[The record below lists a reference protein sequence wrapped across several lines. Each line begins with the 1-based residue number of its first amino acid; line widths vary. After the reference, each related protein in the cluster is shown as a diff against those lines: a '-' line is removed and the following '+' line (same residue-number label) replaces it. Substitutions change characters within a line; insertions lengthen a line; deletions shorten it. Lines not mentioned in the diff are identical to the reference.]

1 MQHMATLSRCRCGS
15 DCARVALRLSPHQP
29 VPREYGMVTAMEEL
43 HQYAERPFA
52 FVGRYL
58 RRRWVPHLVILISVL
73 GAVGF
78 SVSTDY
84 ALKGVV
90 DALTKGPGPGNTVV
104 WGALAVLIGFIAAD
118 NMLWRVAA
126 LTGAFTFVGV
136 TGDIRR
142 DLFRHMTG
150 HSPTFFSDRQPG
162 TLASRIT
169 ATSNAIFT
177 VENMFVFNVMPPTVA
192 AFGSI
197 AYIATVNTTMAAI
210 LAGVFAAVVVLMF
223 KMAAAGKPLHHDFA
237 AKAAS
242 VDGEMVDLV
251 GNMSLVRAFSG
262 FKREG
267 QRFEGTIATEMRA
280 RRSSLLYLEKLRI
293 VHAVLTVLA
302 VFGLLYWA
310 IQMWEAGQ
318 ATNGQV
324 VLVCTLGIRI
334 LAATR
339 DLAVALVDATQ
350 HTARLAEALHT
361 LLQPHDLVDH
371 PEAKPLTGQGAKI
384 EFDHVAFN
392 YPDGRPVFTD
402 FDLVIEPGQKV
413 GLVGK
418 SGGGKSTLFSLL
430 QRFYD
435 VKSGEIRIN
444 GQNIER
450 VTQES
455 LREAITVVPQDVS
468 MFHRSLRENIRY
480 GRPDATDEEVWQAAE
495 AARCTEFIQAL
506 PEGFDTMV
514 GDRGV
519 KLSGGQRQRIAIAR
533 AILKNSP
540 ILLLDEATS
549 ALDAESEQAI
559 RQALAN
565 LMKGRTVIAIAHRL
579 STLQDFD
586 RIVVLEGGR
595 IIQDGSPDNL
605 THLDGFFREL
615 MKKESMSMSL
625 AAA

>member
-1 MQHMATLSRCRCGS
+1 
-15 DCARVALRLSPHQP
+15 
-29 VPREYGMVTAMEEL
+29 MVTAMEEL
-43 HQYAERPFA
+43 HRYAERPGA

-58 RRRWVPHLVILISVL
+58 RRRWLPHLVILISVL

-90 DALTKGPGPGNTVV
+90 DALTKGPGPGNTAI
-104 WGALAVLIGFIAAD
+104 WSALALLVGFIAVD

-142 DLFRHMTG
+142 DLFMHMTG

-197 AYIATVNTTMAAI
+197 AYIATVSLTMAGI
-210 LAGVFAAVVVLMF
+210 LAGIFAAVVVLMF

-251 GNMSLVRAFSG
+251 GNMSLVRAFSA

-267 QRFEGTIATEMRA
+267 ARFDGTIATEMRA

-293 VHAVLTVLA
+293 VHALLTVLA
-302 VFGLLYWA
+302 VLGLLYWA
-310 IQMWEAGQ
+310 IRMWEAGE
-318 ATNGQV
+318 ASNGQV

-350 HTARLAEALHT
+350 HTARLSEALHT

-371 PEAKPLTGQGAKI
+371 PEAEPLAGQGAKI
-384 EFDHVAFN
+384 DFEHVAFN
-392 YPDGRPVFTD
+392 YPDGRAVFTE
-402 FDLVIEPGQKV
+402 FDLAIAPGQRV

-418 SGGGKSTLFSLL
+418 SGGGKSTLFSLI

-435 VKSGEIRIN
+435 VQGGLIRIN
-444 GQNIER
+444 GQDIDR
-450 VTQES
+450 VKLES

-480 GRPDATDEEVWQAAE
+480 GRPEASDEDVWRAAE
-495 AARCTEFIQAL
+495 AAHCTDFIKAL
-506 PEGFDTMV
+506 PEGFDTIV

-533 AILKNSP
+533 AILKDSP

-549 ALDAESEQAI
+549 ALDADSEEAI
-559 RQALAN
+559 RHALAN
-565 LMKGRTVIAIAHRL
+565 LMRGRTVIAIAHRL

-595 IIQDGSPDNL
+595 IIQDGSPDKL

-615 MKKESMSMSL
+615 MKKESMSL
-625 AAA
+625 ARAAA

>member
-1 MQHMATLSRCRCGS
+1 
-15 DCARVALRLSPHQP
+15 
-29 VPREYGMVTAMEEL
+29 MEDL
-43 HQYAERPFA
+43 CQYANRPGA

-58 RRRWVPHLVILISVL
+58 KRRIIPHLVILFSVL
-73 GAVGF
+73 GAVTF

-90 DALTKGPGPGNTVV
+90 DALGKGPSTGQV
-104 WGALAVLIGFIAAD
+104 WPALALLIALIAAD

-126 LTGAFTFVGV
+126 LVGAFTFVGV

-150 HSPTFFSDRQPG
+150 HAPSFFADRQPG

-177 VENMFVFNVMPPTVA
+177 VENMFTFNVMPPCVA
-192 AFGSI
+192 ATLSI
-197 AYIATVNTTMAAI
+197 IYIGTVNMTMALV
-210 LAGVFAAVVVLMF
+210 LAGIFAAVVLLMF
-223 KMAAAGKPLHHDFA
+223 KMASAGKPLHHDFA

-251 GNMSLVRAFSG
+251 GNMPLVRAFSA
-262 FKREG
+262 FNREFV
-267 QRFEGTIATEMRA
+267 RFDGTIGTEMRA

-293 VHAVLTVLA
+293 THAILTVLSIL
-302 VFGLLYWA
+302 GLLYWS
-310 IQMWEAGQ
+310 IKMWEAGQ
-318 ATNGQV
+318 ATTGQV

-350 HTARLAEALHT
+350 HTARLSEALHT
-361 LLQPHDLVDH
+361 LLQPHELVDH
-371 PEAKPLTGQGAKI
+371 PEAETLVGQTGA
-384 EFDHVAFN
+384 EMHFDHVAFS
-392 YPDGRPVFTD
+392 YPDGRTVFSD
-402 FDLVIEPGQKV
+402 FDLLIPPGQTV

-418 SGGGKSTLFSLL
+418 SGGGKSTLFSLI
-430 QRFYD
+430 QRFYE
-435 VKSGEIRIN
+435 VQGGRILIN
-444 GQNIER
+444 GQDINR

-480 GRPDATDEEVWQAAE
+480 GRPDATDEEVWKAAE
-495 AARCTEFIQAL
+495 AAHCTDFIQAL
-506 PEGFDTMV
+506 PEGFDTIV

-533 AILKNSP
+533 AILKDSP

-549 ALDAESEQAI
+549 ALDAESEEAI
-559 RQALAN
+559 RAALAN

-579 STLQDFD
+579 STLKDFD
-586 RIVVLEGGR
+586 RIVVLEGGK
-595 IIQDGSPDNL
+595 IVEDGSPEKL
-605 THLDGFFREL
+605 THLDGFYREL
-615 MKKESMSMSL
+615 MKKESMSMAL

>member
-1 MQHMATLSRCRCGS
+1 
-15 DCARVALRLSPHQP
+15 
-29 VPREYGMVTAMEEL
+29 MEDL
-43 HQYAERPFA
+43 CVYANRPFA
-52 FVGRYL
+52 FTARYL
-58 RRRWVPHLVILISVL
+58 RRRILPHVVILVAVL

-90 DALTKGPGPGNTVV
+90 DALSRGPVAGHV
-104 WGALAVLIGFIAAD
+104 WTALILLIGFITAD
-118 NMLWRVAA
+118 NLLWRVAS
-126 LTGAFTFVGV
+126 LVGSFTFVGV

-150 HSPTFFSDRQPG
+150 HAPSFFADRQPG

-177 VENMFVFNVMPPTVA
+177 VENMFTFNVMPPCVA
-192 AFGSI
+192 AFLSI
-197 AYIATVNTTMAAI
+197 IYIGTVNLAMAGI
-210 LAGVFAAVVVLMF
+210 LAGVFGAVVVLMF

-251 GNMSLVRAFSG
+251 GNMNLVRAFSA
-262 FKREG
+262 FAREYK
-267 QRFEGTIATEMRA
+267 RFEGTIGTEMSS
-280 RRSSLLYLEKLRI
+280 RRSSLIYLEKLRI
-293 VHAVLTVLA
+293 THALLTVVTIL
-302 VFGLLYWA
+302 GLLYA
-310 IQMWEAGQ
+310 SIKMWEAGQ
-318 ATNGQV
+318 ATTGQV

-350 HTARLAEALHT
+350 HTARLSEALHT

-371 PEAKPLTGQGAKI
+371 PEAVPLKGETGA
-384 EFDHVAFN
+384 EMNFDHVAFK
-392 YPDGRPVFTD
+392 YPDGRTVFSD
-402 FDLVIEPGQKV
+402 FNLTIPPGQSV
-413 GLVGK
+413 GLVGR
-418 SGGGKSTLFSLL
+418 SGGGKSTLFSLI
-430 QRFYD
+430 QRFYE
-435 VKSGEIRIN
+435 VQGGKILIN
-444 GQNIER
+444 GNDITL

-468 MFHRSLRENIRY
+468 MFHRTLLENIRY
-480 GRPDATDEEVWQAAE
+480 GRPEATDEQVRAAAK
-495 AARCTEFIQAL
+495 AAHCIDFIEDL

-533 AILKNSP
+533 DILKDSP

-549 ALDAESEQAI
+549 ALDSESEEAI
-559 RQALAN
+559 RAALTN

-579 STLQDFD
+579 STLKDFD
-586 RIVVLEGGR
+586 RIVVLEDGR
-595 IIQDGSPDNL
+595 IGQDGSPEML
-605 THLDGFFREL
+605 SHRDGFYREL
-615 MKKESMSMSL
+615 LKKESMSVL

>member
-1 MQHMATLSRCRCGS
+1 
-15 DCARVALRLSPHQP
+15 
-29 VPREYGMVTAMEEL
+29 MEEL
-43 HQYAERPFA
+43 CKYADRPFA

-58 RRRWVPHLVILISVL
+58 KRRWLPHLVILLSVL

-90 DALTKGPGPGNTVV
+90 DALGKGPQAGHV
-104 WGALAVLIGFIAAD
+104 WSALVVLIAFIAAD
-118 NMLWRVAA
+118 NLLWRVAA
-126 LTGAFTFVGV
+126 LVGAFTFVGV

-142 DLFRHMTG
+142 DLFRHLTG
-150 HSPTFFSDRQPG
+150 HSPSFFADRQPG

-177 VENMFVFNVMPPTVA
+177 VENMATFNVMPPCIAATLSIVYIGTV
-192 AFGSI
+192 SL
-197 AYIATVNTTMAAI
+197 TMAGI
-210 LAGVFAAVVVLMF
+210 LAGIFLAVVVLMF
-223 KMAAAGKPLHHDFA
+223 KMASAGKPLHHDFA

-251 GNMSLVRAFSG
+251 GNMNLVRAFSA
-262 FKREG
+262 FAREYKR
-267 QRFEGTIATEMRA
+267 FDGTIGTEMRS
-280 RRSSLLYLEKLRI
+280 RRSSLIYLEKLRI
-293 VHAVLTVLA
+293 THALLTVVTIL
-302 VFGLLYWA
+302 GLLYA
-310 IQMWEAGQ
+310 SIKLWEAGQ
-318 ATNGQV
+318 ATTGQV

-350 HTARLAEALHT
+350 HTARLSEALHT

-371 PEAKPLTGQGAKI
+371 PEAVPLKGTTGA
-384 EFDHVAFN
+384 EMNFDHVAFK
-392 YPDGRPVFTD
+392 YPDGRTVFSD
-402 FDLVIEPGQKV
+402 FNLVIPAGQSV

-418 SGGGKSTLFSLL
+418 SGGGKSTLFSLI
-430 QRFYD
+430 QRFYE
-435 VKSGEIRIN
+435 VQGGKMLIN
-444 GQNIER
+444 GHDITL

-468 MFHRSLRENIRY
+468 MFHRTLLENIRY
-480 GRPDATDEEVWQAAE
+480 GRPDATDEQVRKAAQAAH
-495 AARCTEFIQAL
+495 CIDFIEDL
-506 PEGFDTMV
+506 PEGFETVV

-533 AILKNSP
+533 AILKDSP

-549 ALDAESEQAI
+549 ALDSESEEAI
-559 RQALAN
+559 RAALAN

-579 STLQDFD
+579 STLKDFD
-586 RIVVLEGGR
+586 RIVVLEDGR
-595 IIQDGSPDNL
+595 ISQDGSPEML
-605 THLDGFFREL
+605 SHKDGFYREL
-615 MKKESMSMSL
+615 LKKESMSVL

>member
-1 MQHMATLSRCRCGS
+1 
-15 DCARVALRLSPHQP
+15 
-29 VPREYGMVTAMEEL
+29 MEDL
-43 HQYAERPFA
+43 CQYADRPFA

-58 RRRWVPHLVILISVL
+58 KRRWLPHLVILISVL

-90 DALTKGPGPGNTVV
+90 DALGKGPEANLV
-104 WGALAVLIGFIAAD
+104 WGALAVLIAFIAAD
-118 NMLWRVAA
+118 NLLWRVAA
-126 LTGAFTFVGV
+126 LVGAFTFVGV

-142 DLFRHMTG
+142 DLFRHLTG

-177 VENMFVFNVMPPTVA
+177 VENMFVFNVMPPCVA
-192 AFGSI
+192 AVGSLV
-197 AYIATVNTTMAAI
+197 YISTVNVTMAAV
-210 LAGVFAAVVVLMF
+210 LAAVFTSVVVLMF
-223 KMAAAGKPLHHDFA
+223 KMASAGKPLHHDFA

-251 GNMSLVRAFSG
+251 GNMPLVRAFSA

-267 QRFEGTIATEMRA
+267 IRFEGTIKTEMSA

-302 VFGLLYWA
+302 IFGLLYWA
-310 IQMWEAGQ
+310 ISMWQVGQ

-350 HTARLAEALHT
+350 HTARLSEALHT

-371 PEAKPLTGQGAKI
+371 PEAKALTGQGAKI
-384 EFDHVAFN
+384 DFRHVAFD
-392 YPDGRPVFTD
+392 YPDGRSVFTD
-402 FDLVIEPGQKV
+402 FDLGIEPGQKV

-418 SGGGKSTLFSLL
+418 SGGGKSTLFSLI

-435 VKSGEIRIN
+435 VKGGQILIN
-444 GQNIER
+444 DQNIDR

-480 GRPDATDEEVWQAAE
+480 GRPEASDEDVWKAAE
-495 AARCTEFIQAL
+495 AAHCTDFIKAL
-506 PEGFDTMV
+506 PQGFDTIV

-549 ALDAESEQAI
+549 ALDAESEEAI
-559 RQALAN
+559 RHALAN
-565 LMKGRTVIAIAHRL
+565 LMEGRTVIAIAHRL
-579 STLQDFD
+579 STLKDFD

-595 IIQDGSPDNL
+595 IVQDGSPEKL
-605 THLDGFFREL
+605 THLDGFYREL
-615 MKKESMSMSL
+615 IKKESLSMSQ

>member
-1 MQHMATLSRCRCGS
+1 
-15 DCARVALRLSPHQP
+15 
-29 VPREYGMVTAMEEL
+29 MVTAMEEL
-43 HQYAERPFA
+43 HRYADRPFA

-58 RRRWVPHLVILISVL
+58 RRRWLPHLVILISVL

-104 WGALAVLIGFIAAD
+104 WSALAVLIGFIAAD

-126 LTGAFTFVGV
+126 LTGAFTFVGI

-142 DLFRHMTG
+142 DLFRHLTG

-197 AYIATVNTTMAAI
+197 AYIATVNLTMAGI

-223 KMAAAGKPLHHDFA
+223 KMASAGKPLHHDFA

-251 GNMSLVRAFSG
+251 GNMSLVRAFSA

-350 HTARLAEALHT
+350 HTARLSEALHT

-384 EFDHVAFN
+384 EFEHVAFS

-402 FDLVIEPGQKV
+402 FDLVIEPGQRV
-413 GLVGK
+413 GLVGR
-418 SGGGKSTLFSLL
+418 SGGGKSTLFSLI

-435 VKSGEIRIN
+435 VQSGAIRIN
-444 GQNIER
+444 GQNIDR

-480 GRPDATDEEVWQAAE
+480 GRPEATDEEVWQAAE
-495 AARCTEFIQAL
+495 AAHCTDFIKAL
-506 PEGFDTMV
+506 PEGFDTIV

-519 KLSGGQRQRIAIAR
+519 KLSGGQRQRIALAR
-533 AILKNSP
+533 VILKDAP
-540 ILLLDEATS
+540 ILILDEATS
-549 ALDAESEQAI
+549 ALDSEVEAAI
-559 RQALAN
+559 QEQLDT
-565 LMKGRTVIAIAHRL
+565 LMQGRTVIAIAHRL
-579 STLQDFD
+579 STISRMD
-586 RIVVLEGGR
+586 RLIVLDHGR
-595 IIQDGSPDNL
+595 IIETGSHAEL
-605 THLDGFFREL
+605 VRRGGTYARLWRRQSGGFDIRDATLERIAG
-615 MKKESMSMSL
+615 E
-625 AAA
+625 

>member
-1 MQHMATLSRCRCGS
+1 MGASEVRKINST
-15 DCARVALRLSPHQP
+15 
-29 VPREYGMVTAMEEL
+29 GMVTTMEDL
-43 HQYAERPFA
+43 CVYANRPFA

-58 RRRWVPHLVILISVL
+58 RRRALPHAVIFCAVL
-73 GAVGF
+73 GAVAC

-90 DALTKGPGPGNTVV
+90 DALSKGPESGLIWT
-104 WGALAVLIGFIAAD
+104 ALAVLIAFIAAD
-118 NMLWRVAA
+118 NLLWRVAS
-126 LTGAFTFVGV
+126 LVGSFTFVGV

-150 HSPTFFSDRQPG
+150 HSPSFFADRQPG

-177 VENMFVFNVMPPTVA
+177 VENMFVFNLMPPCIA

-197 AYIATVNTTMAAI
+197 LFIATVNLTMALV
-210 LAGVFAAVVVLMF
+210 LAGVFGAVVVLMF
-223 KMAAAGKPLHHDFA
+223 KMAAAGRPLHHDFA

-251 GNMSLVRAFSG
+251 GNMPLVRAFSA
-262 FKREG
+262 FKREYK
-267 QRFEGTIATEMRA
+267 RFDGTIGVEMRS

-302 VFGLLYWA
+302 VLGLLYWA
-310 IQMWEAGQ
+310 ITMWEAGQ

-350 HTARLAEALHT
+350 HTARLSEALHT
-361 LLQPHDLVDH
+361 LLQPHDLTDH
-371 PEAKPLTGQGAKI
+371 PEAVPLAGRQGAEI
-384 EFDHVAFN
+384 TFDHVAFA
-392 YPDGRPVFTD
+392 YPDGRAVFTD
-402 FDLVIEPGQKV
+402 FDLKIEPGQRI

-418 SGGGKSTLFSLL
+418 SGGGKSTIFSLL

-435 VKSGEIRIN
+435 AQGGRILIN
-444 GQNIER
+444 GQNIDR
-450 VTQES
+450 VMQDS

-468 MFHRSLRENIRY
+468 MFHRTLRENIRY
-480 GRPDATDEEVWQAAE
+480 GRPDASDEDVWKAAAAAHCTD
-495 AARCTEFIQAL
+495 FIDAL
-506 PEGFDTMV
+506 PEGFDTIV

-533 AILKNSP
+533 AILKDSP

-549 ALDAESEQAI
+549 ALDAESEEAI
-559 RQALAN
+559 RHALAN

-579 STLQDFD
+579 STLKDFD

-595 IIQDGSPDNL
+595 IIQDGSPDKL
-605 THLDGFFREL
+605 THLDGFYREL
-615 MKKESMSMSL
+615 MKKESMSFAL

>member
-1 MQHMATLSRCRCGS
+1 
-15 DCARVALRLSPHQP
+15 
-29 VPREYGMVTAMEEL
+29 MEEL
-43 HQYAERPFA
+43 TPYADRPFA

-58 RRRWVPHLVILISVL
+58 KRRLLPHLVILISVL
-73 GAVGF
+73 GAVSF
-78 SVSTDY
+78 SVSTDW

-90 DALTKGPGPGNTVV
+90 DSLSKGPSSGQV
-104 WGALAVLIGFIAAD
+104 WTALAVLIAFIAAD
-118 NMLWRVAA
+118 NLLWRVAA
-126 LTGAFTFVGV
+126 LIGAFTFVGV

-142 DLFRHMTG
+142 DLFRHLTG
-150 HSPTFFSDRQPG
+150 HSPSFFSDRQPG

-177 VENMFVFNVMPPTVA
+177 VENMATFNVLPPCIA
-192 AFGSI
+192 AFLSI
-197 AYIATVNTTMAAI
+197 VYIGTVNLTMALV
-210 LAGVFAAVVVLMF
+210 LAGIFGAVVVLMF
-223 KMAAAGKPLHHDFA
+223 KMASAGKPLHHDFA

-251 GNMSLVRAFSG
+251 GNMNLVRAFSA
-262 FKREG
+262 FRRE
-267 QRFEGTIATEMRA
+267 QTRFEGTIGTEMRS

-293 VHAVLTVLA
+293 THAFLTVVSIL
-302 VFGLLYWA
+302 GLLYWV
-310 IQMWEAGQ
+310 IEMWEAGN

-324 VLVCTLGIRI
+324 VLVTTLGIRI

-350 HTARLAEALHT
+350 HTARLSEALHT

-371 PEAKPLTGQGAKI
+371 PEAVPLEGKGGV
-384 EFDHVAFN
+384 EMNFDHVAFQ
-392 YPDGRPVFTD
+392 YPDGRTVFSD
-402 FDLVIEPGQKV
+402 FNLNIPAGQSV

-418 SGGGKSTLFSLL
+418 SGGGKSTLFSLI
-430 QRFYD
+430 QRFYE
-435 VKSGEIRIN
+435 VQGGKIEIN
-444 GQNIER
+444 GQDITL

-468 MFHRSLRENIRY
+468 MFHRSLLENIRY
-480 GRPDATDEEVWQAAE
+480 GRPDASDEDVRKAAE
-495 AARCTEFIQAL
+495 AAHCTDFIEAL
-506 PEGFDTMV
+506 PEGYDTIV

-533 AILKNSP
+533 AILKDSP

-549 ALDAESEQAI
+549 ALDSESESAI
-559 RQALAN
+559 RAALAN

-579 STLQDFD
+579 STLKDFD
-586 RIVVLEGGR
+586 RIVVLEDGR
-595 IIQDGSPDNL
+595 ISQDGSPEML
-605 THLDGFFREL
+605 THKEGFYREL
-615 MKKESMSMSL
+615 LKKESMSVSL

>member
-1 MQHMATLSRCRCGS
+1 
-15 DCARVALRLSPHQP
+15 
-29 VPREYGMVTAMEEL
+29 MEEL
-43 HQYAERPFA
+43 CKYADRPFA

-58 RRRWVPHLVILISVL
+58 KRRWLPHLVILLSVL

-90 DALTKGPGPGNTVV
+90 DALGKGPQAGHV
-104 WGALAVLIGFIAAD
+104 WGALAVLIVFIAAD
-118 NMLWRVAA
+118 NFLWRVAA
-126 LTGAFTFVGV
+126 LVGAFTFVGV

-150 HSPTFFSDRQPG
+150 HSPSFFADRQPG

-177 VENMFVFNVMPPTVA
+177 VENMATFNVLPPCIAATLSIVYIGTV
-192 AFGSI
+192 SL
-197 AYIATVNTTMAAI
+197 TMAGI
-210 LAGVFAAVVVLMF
+210 LAGIFLAVVVLMF
-223 KMAAAGKPLHHDFA
+223 KMASAGKPLHHDYA
-237 AKAAS
+237 SKAAS

-251 GNMSLVRAFSG
+251 GNMNLVRAFSA
-262 FKREG
+262 FKREFT
-267 QRFEGTIATEMRA
+267 RFDGTIGTEMGS
-280 RRSSLLYLEKLRI
+280 RRSSLIYLEKLRI
-293 VHAVLTVLA
+293 THAVLTVITIL
-302 VFGLLYWA
+302 GLLYFS
-310 IQMWEAGQ
+310 IKMWEAGQ
-318 ATNGQV
+318 ATTGQV

-350 HTARLAEALHT
+350 HTARLSEALHT

-371 PEAKPLTGQGAKI
+371 PEAVPLKGETGA
-384 EFDHVAFN
+384 EMTFDHVAFK
-392 YPDGRPVFTD
+392 YPDGRTVFSD
-402 FDLVIEPGQKV
+402 FNLTIPPGQSV

-418 SGGGKSTLFSLL
+418 SGGGKSTLFSLI
-430 QRFYD
+430 QRFYE
-435 VKSGEIRIN
+435 VQGGKILIN
-444 GQNIER
+444 GHDINL

-468 MFHRSLRENIRY
+468 MFHRTLLENIRY
-480 GRPDATDEEVWQAAE
+480 GRPEASDEDVRKAAAAAHCTD
-495 AARCTEFIQAL
+495 FIEAL
-506 PEGFDTMV
+506 PEGFATVV

-533 AILKNSP
+533 AILKDSP

-549 ALDAESEQAI
+549 ALDSESEEAI
-559 RQALAN
+559 RAALAN

-579 STLQDFD
+579 STLKDFD
-586 RIVVLEGGR
+586 RIVVLEDGR
-595 IIQDGSPDNL
+595 ISQDGSPEML
-605 THLDGFFREL
+605 TRKEGFYREL
-615 MKKESMSMSL
+615 MKKESMSVSL

>member
-1 MQHMATLSRCRCGS
+1 
-15 DCARVALRLSPHQP
+15 
-29 VPREYGMVTAMEEL
+29 MEEL
-43 HQYAERPFA
+43 TPYADRPFA

-58 RRRWVPHLVILISVL
+58 KRRMLPHLVILVSVL
-73 GAVGF
+73 GAVSF
-78 SVSTDY
+78 SVSTDW

-90 DALTKGPGPGNTVV
+90 DSLSKGPSSGMV
-104 WGALAVLIGFIAAD
+104 WPALAILIAFIAAD

-126 LTGAFTFVGV
+126 LVGAFTFVGV

-142 DLFRHMTG
+142 DLFRHLTG
-150 HSPTFFSDRQPG
+150 HSPSFFADRQPG

-177 VENMFVFNVMPPTVA
+177 VENMATFNVMPPCIA
-192 AFGSI
+192 AFLSI
-197 AYIATVNTTMAAI
+197 VYIGTVNLTMAAV
-210 LAGVFAAVVVLMF
+210 LAGIFAAVVVLMF
-223 KMAAAGKPLHHDFA
+223 KMASAGKPLHHDFA

-251 GNMSLVRAFSG
+251 GNMNLVRAFSA
-262 FKREG
+262 FRRE
-267 QRFEGTIATEMRA
+267 QVRFEGTIGTEMRS

-293 VHAVLTVLA
+293 THAFLTVVSIL
-302 VFGLLYWA
+302 GLLYWV
-310 IQMWEAGQ
+310 IKMWEAGN

-324 VLVCTLGIRI
+324 VLVTTLGIRI

-350 HTARLAEALHT
+350 HTARLSEALHT

-371 PEAKPLTGQGAKI
+371 PEAVPLKGETGV
-384 EFDHVAFN
+384 EMNFDHLAFK
-392 YPDGRPVFTD
+392 YPDGRTVFSD
-402 FDLVIEPGQKV
+402 FNLNIPAGQSV

-418 SGGGKSTLFSLL
+418 SGGGKSTLFSLI
-430 QRFYD
+430 QRFYE
-435 VKSGEIRIN
+435 VQGGKIEIN
-444 GQNIER
+444 GHDITL

-468 MFHRSLRENIRY
+468 MFHRSLLENIRY
-480 GRPDATDEEVWQAAE
+480 GRPDASDEDVRRAAAAAHCTD
-495 AARCTEFIQAL
+495 FIEAL
-506 PEGFDTMV
+506 PEGYDTIV

-533 AILKNSP
+533 AILKDSP

-549 ALDAESEQAI
+549 ALDSESESAI
-559 RQALAN
+559 RAALAN

-579 STLQDFD
+579 STLRDFD
-586 RIVVLEGGR
+586 RIVVLENGG
-595 IIQDGSPDNL
+595 ISQDGSPEML
-605 THLDGFFREL
+605 THKEGFYREL
-615 MKKESMSMSL
+615 LKKESMSVL

>member
-1 MQHMATLSRCRCGS
+1 
-15 DCARVALRLSPHQP
+15 
-29 VPREYGMVTAMEEL
+29 MEDL
-43 HQYAERPFA
+43 TKYADRPFA
-52 FVGRYL
+52 FVGRHL
-58 RRRWVPHLVILISVL
+58 KRRWIPHLVILISVL
-73 GAVGF
+73 GAVSF

-90 DALTKGPGPGNTVV
+90 DALGKGPQAGHV
-104 WGALAVLIGFIAAD
+104 WGALALLICFIAAD

-126 LTGAFTFVGV
+126 MVGAFTFVGV

-142 DLFRHMTG
+142 DLFRHLTG
-150 HSPTFFSDRQPG
+150 HSPSFFADRQPG

-177 VENMFVFNVMPPTVA
+177 VENMATFNVLPPCIAATLSIVYIGTV
-192 AFGSI
+192 SL
-197 AYIATVNTTMAAI
+197 TMALV
-210 LAGVFAAVVVLMF
+210 LAGIFLAVVVLMF
-223 KMAAAGKPLHHDFA
+223 KMASAGKPLHHDFA

-251 GNMSLVRAFSG
+251 GNMNLVRAFSA
-262 FKREG
+262 FAREYKR
-267 QRFEGTIATEMRA
+267 FDGTIGTEMHS
-280 RRSSLLYLEKLRI
+280 RRSSLIYLEKLRI
-293 VHAVLTVLA
+293 THAILTVLTIL
-302 VFGLLYWA
+302 GLLYA
-310 IQMWEAGQ
+310 AVMLWETKQ
-318 ATNGQV
+318 ATTGQV

-350 HTARLAEALHT
+350 HTARLSEALHT

-371 PEAKPLTGQGAKI
+371 PEAVPLKGETGA
-384 EFDHVAFN
+384 ELNFEHVAFK
-392 YPDGRPVFTD
+392 YPDGRTVFSD
-402 FDLVIEPGQKV
+402 FNLTIPPGQSV

-430 QRFYD
+430 QRFYEIE
-435 VKSGEIRIN
+435 SGTIQIN
-444 GQNIER
+444 GNDINR

-455 LREAITVVPQDVS
+455 LRECITVVPQDVS

-480 GRPDATDEEVWQAAE
+480 GRPDATDDEVWKAAE
-495 AARCTEFIQAL
+495 AAHCTDFIKAL
-506 PEGFDTMV
+506 PEGFETIV

-533 AILKNSP
+533 AILKDSP
-540 ILLLDEATS
+540 VLLLDEATS
-549 ALDAESEQAI
+549 ALDSESEAAI
-559 RQALAN
+559 RAAISN

-579 STLQDFD
+579 STLRDFD
-586 RIVVLEGGR
+586 RIVVLEEGR
-595 IIQDGSPDNL
+595 ISQDGSPEML
-605 THLDGFFREL
+605 SHKEGFYREL
-615 MKKESMSMSL
+615 LKKETMSMAL

>member
-1 MQHMATLSRCRCGS
+1 
-15 DCARVALRLSPHQP
+15 
-29 VPREYGMVTAMEEL
+29 MVTAMEEL
-43 HQYAERPFA
+43 HRYADRPFA

-58 RRRWVPHLVILISVL
+58 RRRWLPHLVILISVL

-90 DALTKGPGPGNTVV
+90 DALTKGPGPDNTVI
-104 WGALAVLIGFIAAD
+104 WGALAVLIAFIAAD

-126 LTGAFTFVGV
+126 LTGAFTFVGI

-142 DLFRHMTG
+142 DLFRHLTG

-197 AYIATVNTTMAAI
+197 AYIATVNLTMAGI

-251 GNMSLVRAFSG
+251 GNMSLVRAFSA

-267 QRFEGTIATEMRA
+267 QRFEGTVATEMRA

-350 HTARLAEALHT
+350 HTARLSEALHT

-371 PEAKPLTGQGAKI
+371 PEAQPLSGQGAKI
-384 EFDHVAFN
+384 EFEHVAFS

-402 FDLVIEPGQKV
+402 FDLVIEPGQRV
-413 GLVGK
+413 GLVGR
-418 SGGGKSTLFSLL
+418 SGGGKSTLFSLI

-435 VKSGEIRIN
+435 VQSGAIRIN

-480 GRPDATDEEVWQAAE
+480 GRPEATDEEVWQAAE
-495 AARCTEFIQAL
+495 AAHCTDFIKAL
-506 PEGFDTMV
+506 PEGFDTIV

-559 RQALAN
+559 RHALAN

-586 RIVVLEGGR
+586 RIVVLDGGR
-595 IIQDGSPDNL
+595 IAQDGSPDKL

-615 MKKESMSMSL
+615 MKKESMAMAL

>member
-1 MQHMATLSRCRCGS
+1 
-15 DCARVALRLSPHQP
+15 
-29 VPREYGMVTAMEEL
+29 MEDL
-43 HQYAERPFA
+43 CQYADRPFA

-58 RRRWVPHLVILISVL
+58 RRRALPHAVILCAVL

-90 DALTKGPGPGNTVV
+90 DALSKGPQANLI
-104 WGALAVLIGFIAAD
+104 WGALAVLIAFIAAD
-118 NMLWRVAA
+118 NMLWRVAS
-126 LTGAFTFVGV
+126 LVGSFTFVGV

-150 HSPTFFSDRQPG
+150 HSPSFFADRQPG

-177 VENMFVFNVMPPTVA
+177 VENMFVFNVMPPCVA

-197 AYIATVNTTMAAI
+197 LYIGSVNLTMALV
-210 LAGVFAAVVVLMF
+210 LAGIFAAVVVLMF

-237 AKAAS
+237 SKAAS

-251 GNMSLVRAFSG
+251 GNMPLVRAFSA

-267 QRFEGTIATEMRA
+267 ERFEGTIAKEMRA

-293 VHAVLTVLA
+293 VHAILTVLA
-302 VFGLLYWA
+302 VLGLLYWA
-310 IQMWEAGQ
+310 ITMWEAGQ

-350 HTARLAEALHT
+350 HTARLSEALHT
-361 LLQPHDLVDH
+361 LLQPHDLIDH
-371 PEAKPLTGQGAKI
+371 PEAVPLSGTGARI
-384 EFDHVAFN
+384 EFQHVAFA
-392 YPDGRPVFTD
+392 YPDGRSVFTD
-402 FDLVIEPGQKV
+402 FDLVLEPGQRV

-418 SGGGKSTLFSLL
+418 SGGGKSTLFSLI
-430 QRFYD
+430 QRFYEA
-435 VKSGEIRIN
+435 KGGKILIN
-444 GQNIER
+444 GHDIDR

-468 MFHRSLRENIRY
+468 MFHRTLRENIRY
-480 GRPDATDEEVWQAAE
+480 GRPEASDEDVWKAADAAHCTD
-495 AARCTEFIQAL
+495 FINAL
-506 PEGFDTMV
+506 PEGFDTIV

-533 AILKNSP
+533 AILKDSP

-549 ALDAESEQAI
+549 ALDAESEEAI
-559 RQALAN
+559 RHALAN

-579 STLQDFD
+579 STLKDFD

-595 IIQDGSPDNL
+595 IIQDGSPDKL
-605 THLDGFFREL
+605 THLDGFYREL
-615 MKKESMSMSL
+615 MKKESMSMGAL
-625 AAA
+625 VAA

>member
-1 MQHMATLSRCRCGS
+1 MRVQGRARSACIAPPRRRPSASFEIEMAI
-15 DCARVALRLSPHQP
+15 
-29 VPREYGMVTAMEEL
+29 AMEDL
-43 HQYAERPFA
+43 CQYAERPFA

-58 RRRWVPHLVILISVL
+58 KRRALPHVVILISVL

-90 DALTKGPGPGNTVV
+90 DALGKGPDAGLV
-104 WGALAVLIGFIAAD
+104 WGALAVLIAFIAAD

-126 LTGAFTFVGV
+126 LVGAFTFVGV

-150 HSPTFFSDRQPG
+150 HSPTFFADRQPG

-177 VENMFVFNVMPPTVA
+177 VENMFVFNVMPPCVA
-192 AFGSI
+192 AVGSLI
-197 AYIATVNTTMAAI
+197 YIATVNFTMAAV
-210 LAGVFAAVVVLMF
+210 LATVFASVVVLMF
-223 KMAAAGKPLHHDFA
+223 KMASAGKPLHHDFA

-242 VDGEMVDLV
+242 VDVEMVDLV
-251 GNMSLVRAFSG
+251 GNMPLVRAFSA

-267 QRFEGTIATEMRA
+267 VRFEGTIATEMGA
-280 RRSSLLYLEKLRI
+280 RRASLLYLEKLRI

-302 VFGLLYWA
+302 IFGLLYWA
-310 IQMWEAGQ
+310 ITMWQAGQ

-350 HTARLAEALHT
+350 HTARLSEALHT

-371 PEAKPLTGQGAKI
+371 PEAKALTGQGAKI
-384 EFDHVAFN
+384 DFEHVAFD
-392 YPDGRPVFTD
+392 YPDGRGVFTD
-402 FDLVIEPGQKV
+402 FDLAIQPGQKV

-418 SGGGKSTLFSLL
+418 SGGGKSTLFSLI

-435 VKSGEIRIN
+435 VKSGQILIN
-444 GQNIER
+444 DQPIGL

-495 AARCTEFIQAL
+495 AAHCTDFIKAL
-506 PEGFDTMV
+506 PEGFDTIV

-559 RQALAN
+559 RHALAN

-586 RIVVLEGGR
+586 RIVVLDGGR
-595 IIQDGSPDNL
+595 IAQDGSPDKL

-615 MKKESMSMSL
+615 MKKESMAMAL

>member
-1 MQHMATLSRCRCGS
+1 
-15 DCARVALRLSPHQP
+15 
-29 VPREYGMVTAMEEL
+29 MEDL
-43 HQYAERPFA
+43 CSYANRPWA

-58 RRRWVPHLVILISVL
+58 KRRILPHLVILVAVL

-90 DALTKGPGPGNTVV
+90 DSLSKGPQASHV
-104 WGALAVLIGFIAAD
+104 WTALAVLIGFIAAD

-126 LTGAFTFVGV
+126 LVGAFTFVGV

-150 HSPTFFSDRQPG
+150 HAPSFFADRQPG

-177 VENMFVFNVMPPTVA
+177 VENMFTFNVMPPCVA
-192 AFGSI
+192 AFLSI
-197 AYIATVNTTMAAI
+197 LYIGTVNLTMAAV
-210 LAGVFAAVVVLMF
+210 LAGIFLAVVLLMF
-223 KMAAAGKPLHHDFA
+223 KMASAGKPLHHDFA

-251 GNMSLVRAFSG
+251 GNMNLVRAFSA
-262 FKREG
+262 FKREYK
-267 QRFEGTIATEMRA
+267 RFDGTIGTEMGA

-293 VHAVLTVLA
+293 THAFLTVISIL
-302 VFGLLYWA
+302 GLLYWV
-310 IQMWEAGQ
+310 IRMWEAGQ
-318 ATNGQV
+318 ATNGEV

-350 HTARLAEALHT
+350 HTARLSEALHT
-361 LLQPHDLVDH
+361 LLQPHELKDH
-371 PEAKPLTGQGAKI
+371 PEAEKLEHQTGA
-384 EFDHVAFN
+384 EMTFDHVAFS
-392 YPDGRPVFTD
+392 YPDGRTVFSD
-402 FDLVIEPGQKV
+402 FNLVIPPGQTV

-418 SGGGKSTLFSLL
+418 SGGGKSTLFSLI
-430 QRFYD
+430 QRFYE
-435 VKSGEIRIN
+435 VQGGRILIN
-444 GQNIER
+444 GRDITR

-495 AARCTEFIQAL
+495 AAHCTDFIKAL
-506 PEGFDTMV
+506 PEGFDTIV

-533 AILKNSP
+533 AILKDSP

-549 ALDAESEQAI
+549 ALDAESEEAI
-559 RQALAN
+559 RAALAN

-579 STLQDFD
+579 STLKDFD

-595 IIQDGSPDNL
+595 IAQDGSPEKL
-605 THLDGFFREL
+605 THLDGFYREL

>member
-1 MQHMATLSRCRCGS
+1 
-15 DCARVALRLSPHQP
+15 
-29 VPREYGMVTAMEEL
+29 MEDL
-43 HQYAERPFA
+43 DTYADRPWA
-52 FVGRYL
+52 FVARYL
-58 RRRWVPHLVILISVL
+58 KRRALPHAVILCAVL

-90 DALTKGPGPGNTVV
+90 DALGKGPDAGLV
-104 WGALAVLIGFIAAD
+104 WGALALLVAFIAAD
-118 NMLWRVAA
+118 NLLWRVAA
-126 LTGAFTFVGV
+126 LVGAFTFVGV

-150 HSPTFFSDRQPG
+150 HSPTFFADRQPG

-177 VENMFVFNVMPPTVA
+177 VENMFVFNVMPPCVA
-192 AFGSI
+192 ACGSLI
-197 AYIATVNTTMAAI
+197 YIATVNLTMAAV
-210 LAGVFAAVVVLMF
+210 LAAIFASVVVLMF
-223 KMAAAGKPLHHDFA
+223 KMASAGKPLHHDFA

-251 GNMSLVRAFSG
+251 GNMQLVRAFSA
-262 FKREG
+262 FKREAI
-267 QRFEGTIATEMRA
+267 RFEGTIGTEMKA

-293 VHAVLTVLA
+293 VHAILTVLA
-302 VFGLLYWA
+302 VLGLLYWA
-310 IQMWEAGQ
+310 ITMWEAGR

-350 HTARLAEALHT
+350 HTARLSEALHT

-371 PEAKPLTGQGAKI
+371 PEAEPLTGHGAKI
-384 EFDHVAFN
+384 DFQHVAFN
-392 YPDGRPVFTD
+392 YPDGRSVFTD
-402 FDLVIEPGQKV
+402 FDLAIEPGQRV

-430 QRFYD
+430 QRFYE
-435 VKSGEIRIN
+435 VQGGKILIN
-444 GQNIER
+444 GQDLDR

-480 GRPDATDEEVWQAAE
+480 GRPDASDEDVWKAAE
-495 AARCTEFIQAL
+495 AAHCTDFINAL
-506 PEGFDTMV
+506 PEGFDTIV

-549 ALDAESEQAI
+549 ALDAESEEAI
-559 RQALAN
+559 RHALAN
-565 LMKGRTVIAIAHRL
+565 LMAGRTVIAIAHRL
-579 STLQDFD
+579 STLKDFD

-595 IIQDGSPDNL
+595 IIQDGSPDKL
-605 THLDGFFREL
+605 THLDGFYREL
-615 MKKESMSMSL
+615 IKKESMSLAL

>member
-1 MQHMATLSRCRCGS
+1 
-15 DCARVALRLSPHQP
+15 
-29 VPREYGMVTAMEEL
+29 MVNAMEDL
-43 HQYAERPFA
+43 CQYAERPFA

-58 RRRWVPHLVILISVL
+58 KRRALPHAVILVSVL
-73 GAVGF
+73 GAVAF

-90 DALTKGPGPGNTVV
+90 DALGKGPGSGLV
-104 WGALAVLIGFIAAD
+104 WNALALLIFFIAAD

-126 LTGAFTFVGV
+126 LVGAFTFVGV

-142 DLFRHMTG
+142 DLFKHMTG
-150 HSPTFFSDRQPG
+150 HSPTFFADRQPG

-177 VENMFVFNVMPPTVA
+177 VENMFVFNVMPPCVA
-192 AFGSI
+192 AAGSLV
-197 AYIATVNTTMAAI
+197 YIATVNITMAAV
-210 LAGVFAAVVVLMF
+210 LAGVFASVVVLMF
-223 KMAAAGKPLHHDFA
+223 KMASAGKPLHHDFA

-251 GNMSLVRAFSG
+251 GNMPLVRAFSA

-267 QRFEGTIATEMRA
+267 IRFEGTVATEMSA
-280 RRSSLLYLEKLRI
+280 RRASLLYLEKLRI

-302 VFGLLYWA
+302 IFGLLYWA
-310 IQMWEAGQ
+310 ISMWQVGQ

-350 HTARLAEALHT
+350 HTARLSEALHT

-371 PEAKPLTGQGAKI
+371 PEAKALTGQGAKI
-384 EFDHVAFN
+384 DFQHVAFD
-392 YPDGRPVFTD
+392 YPDGRSVFTD
-402 FDLVIEPGQKV
+402 FDLAIEPGQKV

-418 SGGGKSTLFSLL
+418 SGGGKSTLFSLI

-435 VKSGEIRIN
+435 VKSGQILIN
-444 GQNIER
+444 DQSIGLI
-450 VTQES
+450 TQDS

-480 GRPDATDEEVWQAAE
+480 GRPDATDEQVWKAAE
-495 AARCTEFIQAL
+495 AAHCTDFINAL
-506 PEGFDTMV
+506 PEGFDTIV

-533 AILKNSP
+533 AILKDSP

-549 ALDAESEQAI
+549 ALDAESEEAI
-559 RQALAN
+559 RHALAN

-579 STLQDFD
+579 STLKDFD

-595 IIQDGSPDNL
+595 IVQDGSPEKL
-605 THLDGFFREL
+605 THLDGFYREL
-615 MKKESMSMSL
+615 IKKESLSMAL

>member
-1 MQHMATLSRCRCGS
+1 
-15 DCARVALRLSPHQP
+15 
-29 VPREYGMVTAMEEL
+29 MEDL
-43 HQYAERPFA
+43 DQYAERPFA

-58 RRRWVPHLVILISVL
+58 RRRALPHAVILIAVL

-90 DALTKGPGPGNTVV
+90 DALSKGPDAGLV
-104 WGALAVLIGFIAAD
+104 WGALAILVAFIACD
-118 NMLWRVAA
+118 NMLWRVAS
-126 LTGAFTFVGV
+126 LVGAFTFVGV

-150 HSPTFFSDRQPG
+150 HSPTFFADRQPG

-177 VENMFVFNVMPPTVA
+177 VENMFVFNVMPPCVA

-197 AYIATVNTTMAAI
+197 AYIATVNLTMAGI

-223 KMAAAGKPLHHDFA
+223 KMASAGKPLHHDFA

-251 GNMSLVRAFSG
+251 GNMPLVRAFSA
-262 FKREG
+262 FKRESV
-267 QRFEGTIATEMRA
+267 RFEGTIATEMRA

-310 IQMWEAGQ
+310 IKMWEAGQ

-350 HTARLAEALHT
+350 HTARLSEALHT

-371 PEAKPLTGQGAKI
+371 PEAEPLTGTGAKI
-384 EFDHVAFN
+384 DFQHVAFD
-392 YPDGRPVFTD
+392 YPDGRGVFTD
-402 FDLVIEPGQKV
+402 FDLAIEPGQRV
-413 GLVGK
+413 GLVGR
-418 SGGGKSTLFSLL
+418 SGGGKSTLFSLI
-430 QRFYD
+430 QRFYEVRD
-435 VKSGEIRIN
+435 GVILIN
-444 GQNIER
+444 GQNIDR
-450 VTQES
+450 VTQDS

-468 MFHRSLRENIRY
+468 MFHRTLRENIRY
-480 GRPDATDEEVWQAAE
+480 GRPDASDEDVWKAADAAHCTD
-495 AARCTEFIQAL
+495 FINAL
-506 PEGFDTMV
+506 PEGFDTIV

-549 ALDAESEQAI
+549 ALDAESEEAI
-559 RQALAN
+559 RHALAN

-579 STLQDFD
+579 STLKDFD

-595 IIQDGSPDNL
+595 IIQDGSPDKL
-605 THLDGFFREL
+605 THLDGFYREL
-615 MKKESMSMSL
+615 MKKESMGMAL

>member
-1 MQHMATLSRCRCGS
+1 M
-15 DCARVALRLSPHQP
+15 
-29 VPREYGMVTAMEEL
+29 
-43 HQYAERPFA
+43 
-52 FVGRYL
+52 
-58 RRRWVPHLVILISVL
+58 
-73 GAVGF
+73 
-78 SVSTDY
+78 
-84 ALKGVV
+84 V

-104 WGALAVLIGFIAAD
+104 WSALAVLVAFIAAD

-126 LTGAFTFVGV
+126 LTGAFTFVGI

-197 AYIATVNTTMAAI
+197 AYIATVNLTMAGI

-223 KMAAAGKPLHHDFA
+223 KMASAGKPLHHDFA

-251 GNMSLVRAFSG
+251 GNMSLVRAFSA

-371 PEAKPLTGQGAKI
+371 PEAQPLTGQGAKI
-384 EFDHVAFN
+384 EFEHVAFS

-402 FDLVIEPGQKV
+402 FDLVIEPGQRV
-413 GLVGK
+413 GLVGR
-418 SGGGKSTLFSLL
+418 SGGGKSTLFSLI

-435 VKSGEIRIN
+435 VQSGAIRIN
-444 GQNIER
+444 GQNVER

-480 GRPDATDEEVWQAAE
+480 GRPEATDEEVWQAAE
-495 AARCTEFIQAL
+495 AAHCTDFIKPFPKAS
-506 PEGFDTMV
+506 T
-514 GDRGV
+514 R
-519 KLSGGQRQRIAIAR
+519 S
-533 AILKNSP
+533 S
-540 ILLLDEATS
+540 AT
-549 ALDAESEQAI
+549 
-559 RQALAN
+559 
-565 LMKGRTVIAIAHRL
+565 
-579 STLQDFD
+579 
-586 RIVVLEGGR
+586 
-595 IIQDGSPDNL
+595 
-605 THLDGFFREL
+605 
-615 MKKESMSMSL
+615 
-625 AAA
+625 AA

>member
-1 MQHMATLSRCRCGS
+1 MLETGT
-15 DCARVALRLSPHQP
+15 
-29 VPREYGMVTAMEEL
+29 VTEMEDL
-43 HQYAERPFA
+43 CVYADRPFA

-58 RRRWVPHLVILISVL
+58 RRRALPHVVILCAVL

-90 DALTKGPGPGNTVV
+90 DALSKGPQAGLI
-104 WGALAVLIGFIAAD
+104 WGALGILIAFIAAD
-118 NMLWRVAA
+118 NMLWRVAS
-126 LTGAFTFVGV
+126 LVGSFTFVGV

-150 HSPTFFSDRQPG
+150 HSPSFFADRQPG

-177 VENMFVFNVMPPTVA
+177 VENMFVFNVMPPCVA
-192 AFGSI
+192 ATLSI
-197 AYIATVNTTMAAI
+197 VYIATVNLTMAGV
-210 LAGVFAAVVVLMF
+210 LAGIFAAVVVLMF

-251 GNMSLVRAFSG
+251 GNMPLVRAFSA
-262 FKREG
+262 FKREYT
-267 QRFEGTIATEMRA
+267 RFDGTIGMEMRS

-293 VHAVLTVLA
+293 VHAILTVLA
-302 VFGLLYWA
+302 VLGLLYWA
-310 IQMWEAGQ
+310 ITMWEAGQ

-350 HTARLAEALHT
+350 HTARLSEALHT
-361 LLQPHDLVDH
+361 LLQPHDLIDH
-371 PEAKPLTGQGAKI
+371 PEAMPLAGTGAEI
-384 EFDHVAFN
+384 TFDHVAFA
-392 YPDGRPVFTD
+392 YPDGRGVFTD
-402 FDLVIEPGQKV
+402 FDLVIQPGQRV

-435 VKSGEIRIN
+435 AQGGRILIN
-444 GQNIER
+444 GQDIQR

-468 MFHRSLRENIRY
+468 MFHRTLRENIRY
-480 GRPDATDEEVWQAAE
+480 GRPDASDEDVWKAAGAAHCTD
-495 AARCTEFIQAL
+495 FIKAL
-506 PEGFDTMV
+506 PEGFDTIV

-533 AILKNSP
+533 AILKDSP

-549 ALDAESEQAI
+549 ALDAESEEAI
-559 RQALAN
+559 RHALAN

-579 STLQDFD
+579 STLKDFD

-595 IIQDGSPDNL
+595 IIQDGSPDKL
-605 THLDGFFREL
+605 THLDGFYREL
-615 MKKESMSMSL
+615 MKKESMSLSL

>member
-1 MQHMATLSRCRCGS
+1 
-15 DCARVALRLSPHQP
+15 
-29 VPREYGMVTAMEEL
+29 MVTHMEDL
-43 HQYAERPFA
+43 CVYADRPFA
-52 FVGRYL
+52 FVSRYL
-58 RRRWVPHLVILISVL
+58 KRRALPHLVILCAVL
-73 GAVGF
+73 GAVAF

-90 DALTKGPGPGNTVV
+90 DALSKGPDAGLI
-104 WGALAVLIGFIAAD
+104 WSALAVLIAFIAAD
-118 NMLWRVAA
+118 NMLWRVAS
-126 LTGAFTFVGV
+126 LVGSFTFVGV

-150 HSPTFFSDRQPG
+150 HSPSFFADRQPG

-177 VENMFVFNVMPPTVA
+177 VENMFVFNVMPPCVA
-192 AFGSI
+192 AFLSI
-197 AYIATVNTTMAAI
+197 VYIGTVNLTMAGV
-210 LAGVFAAVVVLMF
+210 LAGIFAAVVILMF

-251 GNMSLVRAFSG
+251 GNMPLVRAFSA
-262 FKREG
+262 FKREYK
-267 QRFEGTIATEMRA
+267 RFDGTIGVEMRS

-293 VHAVLTVLA
+293 VHAILTVFA
-302 VFGLLYWA
+302 VLGLLYWA
-310 IQMWEAGQ
+310 ITMWEAGQ

-350 HTARLAEALHT
+350 HTARLSEALHT
-361 LLQPHDLVDH
+361 LLQPHDLIDH
-371 PEAKPLTGQGAKI
+371 PEAMPLSGTGAEI
-384 EFDHVAFN
+384 EFDHVAFS
-392 YPDGRPVFTD
+392 YPDGRAVFTD
-402 FDLVIEPGQKV
+402 FNVKIEAGQRI

-430 QRFYD
+430 QRFYE
-435 VKSGEIRIN
+435 VQGGKILLN
-444 GQNIER
+444 GQDINR
-450 VTQES
+450 VTQDS

-468 MFHRSLRENIRY
+468 MFHRTLRENIRY
-480 GRPDATDEEVWQAAE
+480 GRPDASDEDVWKAAAAAHCTD
-495 AARCTEFIQAL
+495 FIEAL
-506 PEGFDTMV
+506 PEGFDTIV

-533 AILKNSP
+533 AILKDSP

-549 ALDAESEQAI
+549 ALDADSEEAI
-559 RQALAN
+559 RHALAN

-579 STLQDFD
+579 STLKDFD

-595 IIQDGSPDNL
+595 VIQDGSPDKL
-605 THLDGFFREL
+605 THLDGFYREL
-615 MKKESMSMSL
+615 MKKESMSMAL

>member
-1 MQHMATLSRCRCGS
+1 
-15 DCARVALRLSPHQP
+15 
-29 VPREYGMVTAMEEL
+29 MVTAMEDL
-43 HQYAERPFA
+43 CVYADRPFA

-58 RRRWVPHLVILISVL
+58 RRRALPHIVILCSVL
-73 GAVGF
+73 GAVAF

-90 DALTKGPGPGNTVV
+90 DALSKGPQAGLV
-104 WGALAVLIGFIAAD
+104 WGALGILIAFIAAD
-118 NMLWRVAA
+118 NMLWRVAS
-126 LTGAFTFVGV
+126 LTGSFTFVGV

-150 HSPTFFSDRQPG
+150 HSPSFFADRQPG

-177 VENMFVFNVMPPTVA
+177 VENMFVFNVMPPCVA
-192 AFGSI
+192 AALSI
-197 AYIATVNTTMAAI
+197 VYIATVNLTMAAV
-210 LAGVFAAVVVLMF
+210 LAGIFAAVVVLMF

-251 GNMSLVRAFSG
+251 GNMPLVRAFSA
-262 FKREG
+262 FKREYV
-267 QRFEGTIATEMRA
+267 RFDGTIGMEMRS

-293 VHAVLTVLA
+293 VHAILTVLA
-302 VFGLLYWA
+302 VLGLLYWA
-310 IQMWEAGQ
+310 ITMWEAGQ

-350 HTARLAEALHT
+350 HTARLSEALHT
-361 LLQPHDLVDH
+361 LLQPHDLIDH
-371 PEAKPLTGQGAKI
+371 PEAVPLSGTGAEI
-384 EFDHVAFN
+384 VFDHVAFS
-392 YPDGRPVFTD
+392 YPDGRGVFTD
-402 FDLVIEPGQKV
+402 FDLHIQPGQRV

-435 VKSGEIRIN
+435 AQGGRILLN
-444 GQNIER
+444 GQDIHR

-468 MFHRSLRENIRY
+468 MFHRTLRENIRY
-480 GRPDATDEEVWQAAE
+480 GRPDASDEDVWKAAE
-495 AARCTEFIQAL
+495 AAHCTDFIQAL
-506 PEGFDTMV
+506 PEGFDTIV

-533 AILKNSP
+533 AILKDSP

-549 ALDAESEQAI
+549 ALDAESEEAI
-559 RQALAN
+559 RHALAN

-579 STLQDFD
+579 STLKDFD

-595 IIQDGSPDNL
+595 IVQDGSPEKL
-605 THLDGFFREL
+605 THLDGFYREL
-615 MKKESMSMSL
+615 MKKESGSLSL

>member
-1 MQHMATLSRCRCGS
+1 MSI
-15 DCARVALRLSPHQP
+15 
-29 VPREYGMVTAMEEL
+29 AMEQL
-43 HQYAERPFA
+43 STYADRPWA
-52 FVGRYL
+52 FVARYL
-58 RRRWVPHLVILISVL
+58 KRRALPHAVILVAVL

-90 DALTKGPGPGNTVV
+90 DALSKGPSAGLI
-104 WGALAVLIGFIAAD
+104 WGALAILIAFIAAD
-118 NMLWRVAA
+118 NMLWRVAS
-126 LTGAFTFVGV
+126 LVGAFTFVGV

-142 DLFRHMTG
+142 DLFRHLTG
-150 HSPTFFSDRQPG
+150 HSPTYFADRQPG

-177 VENMFVFNVMPPTVA
+177 VENMFVFNVMPPCVA

-197 AYIATVNTTMAAI
+197 AYIATVNLTMAGI
-210 LAGVFAAVVVLMF
+210 LATIFAAVVVLMF
-223 KMAAAGKPLHHDFA
+223 KMASAGKPLHHDFA

-262 FKREG
+262 FKREAV
-267 QRFEGTIATEMRA
+267 RFEGTIGTEMRS

-293 VHAVLTVLA
+293 VHAILTVLA
-302 VFGLLYWA
+302 VLGLLYWA
-310 IQMWEAGQ
+310 IKMWEAGQ

-350 HTARLAEALHT
+350 HTARLSEALHT
-361 LLQPHDLVDH
+361 LLQPHDLLDH
-371 PEAKPLTGQGAKI
+371 PEAEPLTGHAAKL
-384 EFDHVAFN
+384 EFQHVAFS
-392 YPDGRPVFTD
+392 YPDGRGVFTD
-402 FDLVIEPGQKV
+402 FDLVIEPGQRV

-435 VKSGEIRIN
+435 VTGGKILVN
-444 GQNIER
+444 GKDIAL

-455 LREAITVVPQDVS
+455 LREQITVVPQDVS

-480 GRPDATDEEVWQAAE
+480 GRPEATDEEVWKAAD
-495 AARCTEFIQAL
+495 AARCTDFIKDL
-506 PEGFDTMV
+506 PQGFDTMI
-514 GDRGV
+514 GDRGL

-533 AILKNSP
+533 AILKDSP

-549 ALDAESEQAI
+549 ALDADSEEAI
-559 RQALAN
+559 RIALAN

-579 STLQDFD
+579 STLKDFD

-595 IIQDGSPDNL
+595 IIQDGSPERL
-605 THLDGFFREL
+605 THLDGFYKEL
-615 MKKESMSMSL
+615 VKKESMSMAL

>member
-1 MQHMATLSRCRCGS
+1 
-15 DCARVALRLSPHQP
+15 
-29 VPREYGMVTAMEEL
+29 MEDL
-43 HQYAERPFA
+43 CQYADRPFA

-58 RRRWVPHLVILISVL
+58 KRRALPHAVILISVL

-90 DALTKGPGPGNTVV
+90 DALGKGPQANVI
-104 WGALAVLIGFIAAD
+104 WGALALLIAFIAAD
-118 NMLWRVAA
+118 NLLWRVAA
-126 LTGAFTFVGV
+126 LVGAFTFVGV

-177 VENMFVFNVMPPTVA
+177 VENMFVFNVMPPCVA
-192 AFGSI
+192 AIGSLI
-197 AYIATVNTTMAAI
+197 YIGTVNLTMAAV
-210 LAGVFAAVVVLMF
+210 LAAIFASVVVLMF
-223 KMAAAGKPLHHDFA
+223 KMASAGKPLHHDFA

-251 GNMSLVRAFSG
+251 GNMPLVRAFSAV
-262 FKREG
+262 KREG
-267 QRFEGTIATEMRA
+267 IRFEGTIATEMRA
-280 RRSSLLYLEKLRI
+280 RRSSLLYLERLRI
-293 VHAVLTVLA
+293 VHAILTVLA
-302 VFGLLYWA
+302 VLGLLYWA
-310 IQMWEAGQ
+310 ISMWEAGL
-318 ATNGQV
+318 ASNGQV

-350 HTARLAEALHT
+350 HTARLSEALHT

-371 PEAKPLTGQGAKI
+371 PEAKALTGQGAKI
-384 EFDHVAFN
+384 AFNHVAFD
-392 YPDGRPVFTD
+392 YPDGRSVFTD
-402 FDLVIEPGQKV
+402 FDLTIEPGQKV
-413 GLVGK
+413 GLVGR
-418 SGGGKSTLFSLL
+418 SGGGKSTLFSLI

-435 VKSGEIRIN
+435 VKSGQILIN
-444 GQNIER
+444 DQNIGL

-480 GRPDATDEEVWQAAE
+480 GRPDAKDEEVWKAAE
-495 AARCTEFIQAL
+495 AAHCTDFINAL
-506 PEGFDTMV
+506 PEGFDTIV

-549 ALDAESEQAI
+549 ALDAESEEAI
-559 RQALAN
+559 RHALAN
-565 LMKGRTVIAIAHRL
+565 LMEGRTVIAIAHRL
-579 STLQDFD
+579 STLKDFD
-586 RIVVLEGGR
+586 RIVVLDGGR
-595 IIQDGSPDNL
+595 IVQDGSPERL
-605 THLDGFFREL
+605 THLDGFYREL
-615 MKKESMSMSL
+615 IKKESLSLAL

>member
-1 MQHMATLSRCRCGS
+1 MEDLS
-15 DCARVALRLSPHQP
+15 
-29 VPREYGMVTAMEEL
+29 
-43 HQYAERPFA
+43 QYASRPFA

-58 RRRWVPHLVILISVL
+58 RRRLLPHAVILVSVL
-73 GAVGF
+73 GAVSF
-78 SVSTDY
+78 SVSTDW

-90 DALTKGPGPGNTVV
+90 DALSRGPQSGHV
-104 WGALAVLIGFIAAD
+104 WTALLVLIGFIAAD
-118 NMLWRVAA
+118 NILWRVAA
-126 LTGAFTFVGV
+126 LVGAFTFVGV

-142 DLFRHMTG
+142 DLFRHLTG
-150 HSPTFFSDRQPG
+150 HSPSFFADRQPG

-177 VENMFVFNVMPPTVA
+177 VENMATFNVMPPCIA
-192 AFGSI
+192 AALSI
-197 AYIATVNTTMAAI
+197 VYIGTVNLTMAAV
-210 LAGVFAAVVVLMF
+210 LASIFGAVVLLMF
-223 KMAAAGKPLHHDFA
+223 KMASAGRPLHHDFA
-237 AKAAS
+237 SKAAS

-251 GNMSLVRAFSG
+251 GNMSLVRAFSAFG
-262 FKREG
+262 RE
-267 QRFEGTIATEMRA
+267 QHRFEGTIGTEMRS

-293 VHAVLTVLA
+293 THAILTVISIL
-302 VFGLLYWA
+302 GLLYWV
-310 IQMWEAGQ
+310 IKMWEGGN

-324 VLVCTLGIRI
+324 VLVTTLGIRI

-350 HTARLAEALHT
+350 HTARLSEALHT

-371 PEAKPLTGQGAKI
+371 PEAVPLIGTTGA
-384 EFDHVAFN
+384 EMTFDHVAFR
-392 YPDGRPVFTD
+392 YPDGRTVFAD
-402 FDLVIEPGQKV
+402 FNLTIQPGQSV
-413 GLVGK
+413 GLVGR
-418 SGGGKSTLFSLL
+418 SGGGKSTLFSLI
-430 QRFYD
+430 QRFYE
-435 VKSGEIRIN
+435 VQSGSILIN
-444 GQNIER
+444 GNNINR

-495 AARCTEFIQAL
+495 AAHCTDFIKAL
-506 PEGFDTMV
+506 PEGFDTIV

-533 AILKNSP
+533 AILKDSP

-549 ALDAESEQAI
+549 ALDAESEAAI
-559 RQALAN
+559 RAALAN

-579 STLQDFD
+579 STLKDFD
-586 RIVVLEGGR
+586 RIVVLDDGR
-595 IIQDGSPDNL
+595 IAQDGSPEML
-605 THLDGFFREL
+605 THKEGFYREL

>member
-1 MQHMATLSRCRCGS
+1 
-15 DCARVALRLSPHQP
+15 
-29 VPREYGMVTAMEEL
+29 MVTAMEDL
-43 HQYAERPFA
+43 CVYADRPFA

-58 RRRWVPHLVILISVL
+58 RRRALPHAVILCAVL

-90 DALTKGPGPGNTVV
+90 DALSKGPSAGLI
-104 WGALAVLIGFIAAD
+104 WGALAVLIAFIAAD
-118 NMLWRVAA
+118 NLLWRVAS
-126 LTGAFTFVGV
+126 LVGSFTFVGV

-150 HSPTFFSDRQPG
+150 HSPSFFADRQPG

-177 VENMFVFNVMPPTVA
+177 VENMFVFNVMPPCVA

-197 AYIATVNTTMAAI
+197 LYIGSVNLTMALV
-210 LAGVFAAVVVLMF
+210 LAGIFAAVVLLMF

-251 GNMSLVRAFSG
+251 GNMPLVRAFSA
-262 FKREG
+262 FKREYT
-267 QRFEGTIATEMRA
+267 RFDGTIGQEMRS

-293 VHAVLTVLA
+293 VHAILTVLA
-302 VFGLLYWA
+302 VLGLLYWA
-310 IQMWEAGQ
+310 ITMWEAGQ

-350 HTARLAEALHT
+350 HTARLSEALHT
-361 LLQPHDLVDH
+361 LLQPHDLIDH
-371 PEAKPLTGQGAKI
+371 PEAEPLSGSTGAEI
-384 EFDHVAFN
+384 TFDHVAFA
-392 YPDGRPVFTD
+392 YPDGRGVFTD
-402 FDLVIEPGQKV
+402 FDLVIQPGQRV

-435 VKSGEIRIN
+435 AQGGRILIN
-444 GQNIER
+444 GQDIQR

-468 MFHRSLRENIRY
+468 MFHRTLRENIRY
-480 GRPDATDEEVWQAAE
+480 GRPDASDEDVWKAAAAAHCTD
-495 AARCTEFIQAL
+495 FIEAL
-506 PEGFDTMV
+506 PEGFDTIV

-533 AILKNSP
+533 AILKDSP

-549 ALDAESEQAI
+549 ALDAESEEAI
-559 RQALAN
+559 RHALAN

-579 STLQDFD
+579 STLKDFD
-586 RIVVLEGGR
+586 RIVVLEGGL
-595 IIQDGSPDNL
+595 IIQDGSPDKL
-605 THLDGFFREL
+605 THLDGFYREL
-615 MKKESMSMSL
+615 MKKESMSMAL